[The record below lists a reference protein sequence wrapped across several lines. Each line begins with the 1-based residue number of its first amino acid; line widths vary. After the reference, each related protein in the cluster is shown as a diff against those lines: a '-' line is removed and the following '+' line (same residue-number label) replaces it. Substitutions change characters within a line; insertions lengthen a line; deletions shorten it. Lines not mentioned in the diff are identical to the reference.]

1 MRNTVGVVCKAAAIP
16 EGFEIDILEYKI
28 GDAVK
33 STAINLP
40 DDVRFDIDDREFT
53 IATIAAP
60 RGGSA
65 NITDDEEE
73 GEEGEGEETE
83 ATEGGE
89 E

>member
-1 MRNTVGVVCKAAAIP
+1 M
-16 EGFEIDILEYKI
+16 
-28 GDAVK
+28 
-33 STAINLP
+33 
-40 DDVRFDIDDREFT
+40 RFDIDDREFT

-60 RGGSA
+60 RGGLRPKH
-65 NITDDEEE
+65 TDDEEE